1 MVGGGG
7 DVKSPP
13 APNGTQNH
21 CASSPCVPGV
31 RRFSLILLRFRGG
44 VARALRR
51 LVGWRVEGSGERA
64 GGWLAACLPRRV
76 PAVRRSF
83 FKGGGRTDGSMSDAA
98 HGAHETHTEMGRQAS
113 GGAKG
118 SGQDVC
124 RRRGT

>member
-1 MVGGGG
+1 
-7 DVKSPP
+7 VKSPP